1 MTTAAPT
8 SSSLRQ
14 DAMAG
19 RGEPRPYKDKGA
31 QAVPVSLYLVR
42 SSSFAYN

>member
-1 MTTAAPT
+1 MTTAAIFC
-8 SSSLRQ
+8 SLRQ

-19 RGEPRPYKDKGA
+19 RGEPRPYKYKGA
-31 QAVPVSLYLVR
+31 EAVSVSLHLVR